1 MRLSVPRLLL
11 FACALLAVLPAGANA
26 ASSKKGV
33 GYPVIKKV
41 SPLKLNIGAT
51 LTITGKNFRSGKG
64 KNTVV
69 FKRSGKPAVFAKSTS
84 STTTKIAVVVPAK
97 LTSFLSKKNGAAVGT
112 RFQLRVLAKRFSK
125 AFTSNKLSPVISPK
139 KAGGGTGGG
148 GGGAAPSP
156 YAACQAA
163 VKANPGADSDADG
176 LVNATETAAGTDPC
190 NADSDGDGM
199 VDGYEYESALDLNGR
214 ALPYPGKRPW
224 PNALDPTDGKSDFDG
239 DGLSL
244 QEEYRLWKAVGGAFP
259 VTAYSDGTQNSG
271 GTLPTVS
278 LTLQQLDLDHDGN
291 LTDDERD
298 ADNDGLSNIV
308 EYRFRGT
315 QDWWLAV
322 VANEKP
328 YTARVF
334 SGVDPT
340 VWDSDGDGVPDG
352 ADDQDVDGYN
362 NYTEMEVS
370 RSQQDLRVQPYNP
383 CLPDPYALTCSRY
396 VPVSGEWPPF
406 DGSQHA
412 GDAIPFRLSGNP
424 PAWNGPT
431 WDGHSG
437 GPQGS

>member
-11 FACALLAVLPAGANA
+11 LACALLVVLPAGANA

-41 SPLKLNIGAT
+41 SPLKLSIGGT

-69 FKRSGKPAVFAKSTS
+69 FKRSGKPAVFAKSAS
-84 STTTKIAVVVPAK
+84 STTTKISVVVPAK
-97 LTSFLSKKNGAAVGT
+97 LSTFLSKKNGTAVGT

-125 AFTSNKLSPVISPK
+125 AFTSNSLSPVISPK
-139 KAGGGTGGG
+139 KAGGA
-148 GGGAAPSP
+148 GGGAAQPTP
-156 YAACQAA
+156 YQLCQAG
-163 VKANPGADSDADG
+163 VKTNPGADSDGDG
-176 LVNATETAAGTDPC
+176 LVNATETAIGTDPC

-199 VDGYEYESALDLNGR
+199 VDGYEYDSALDLNGR

-224 PNALDPTDGKSDFDG
+224 PNPLDPSDGNSDFDG

-244 QEEYRLWKAVGGAFP
+244 LQEYKLWKFVGGTFP

-271 GTLPTVS
+271 GTMPT
-278 LTLQQLDLDHDGN
+278 LNPTLQALDLDRDGN

-308 EYRFRGT
+308 EYQFRGT
-315 QDWWLAV
+315 QSWWSSIYDS
-322 VANEKP
+322 EKP
-328 YTARVF
+328 YGIRVF

-352 ADDQDVDGYN
+352 ADDQDADGYS

-370 RSQQDLRVQPYNP
+370 RSQQNLRVQPYNP
-383 CLPDPYALTCSRY
+383 CLPNPYSPTCSRY
-396 VPVSGEWPPF
+396 VPKNDAWPPF
-406 DGSQHA
+406 DGSQQQN
-412 GDAIPFRLSGNP
+412 DPIPFTLDHSSP
-424 PAWNGPT
+424 PN
-431 WDGHSG
+431 WDGRKWDGYSG

>member
-69 FKRSGKPAVFAKSTS
+69 FKRNGKPAVFAKSTS

-125 AFTSNKLSPVISPK
+125 SFTSNKLSPVISPK
-139 KAGGGTGGG
+139 KAGGTGG
-148 GGGAAPSP
+148 APTPTP
-156 YAACQAA
+156 YQVCQAGL
-163 VKANPGADSDADG
+163 KANPGADSDADG
-176 LVNATETAAGTDPC
+176 LVNATETAIGTDPC
-190 NADSDGDGM
+190 NVDSDGDGM
-199 VDGYEYESALDLNGR
+199 VDGYEYDSALDLNGR

-224 PNALDPTDGKSDFDG
+224 PNPLDPSDGNSDFDG

-244 QEEYRLWKAVGGAFP
+244 LQEYKLWKFVGGTFP
-259 VTAYSDGTQNSG
+259 VTSYSDGTQNSG
-271 GTLPTVS
+271 GTMRTVRTGPSTSMATATSPTTSAMPTTTAFRTSSSTSSV
-278 LTLQQLDLDHDGN
+278 
-291 LTDDERD
+291 ERRT
-298 ADNDGLSNIV
+298 GGRRS
-308 EYRFRGT
+308 T
-315 QDWWLAV
+315 
-322 VANEKP
+322 
-328 YTARVF
+328 TAR
-334 SGVDPT
+334 SPT
-340 VWDSDGDGVPDG
+340 APASSPASIRHVWDSDGDGVADG
-352 ADDQDVDGYN
+352 ADDQDDDGYS
-362 NYTEMEVS
+362 NYTEMEHARDQPHS
-370 RSQQDLRVQPYNP
+370 LRVEPYNP
-383 CLPDPYALTCSRY
+383 CLPDPYSPTCSRY
-396 VPVSGEWPPF
+396 VPKGNEWPPF
-406 DGSQHA
+406 DGSQKQ
-412 GDAIPFRLSGNP
+412 GDPIPFMLDGSSVPGWDGR
-424 PAWNGPT
+424 T

>member
-41 SPLKLNIGAT
+41 SPLKLSIGGT

-125 AFTSNKLSPVISPK
+125 SFTSNKLSPVISPK
-139 KAGGGTGGG
+139 KAGGA
-148 GGGAAPSP
+148 GGGAPTPTP
-156 YAACQAA
+156 YQVCQAGL
-163 VKANPGADSDADG
+163 KANPGADSDADG
-176 LVNATETAAGTDPC
+176 LVNATETAIGTDPC

-199 VDGYEYESALDLNGR
+199 VDGYEYDSALDLNGR

-224 PNALDPTDGKSDFDG
+224 PNPLDPSDGNSDFDG

-244 QEEYRLWKAVGGAFP
+244 LQEYKLWKFVGGTFP

-271 GTLPTVS
+271 GTMPTV
-278 LTLQQLDLDHDGN
+278 TLAWQHLDLDGDHN

-308 EYRFRGT
+308 EYQFRGT
-315 QDWWLAV
+315 QDWWTKIYD
-322 VANEKP
+322 NEKP
-328 YTARVF
+328 YSIRVF

-340 VWDSDGDGVPDG
+340 LWDSDGDGVPDG
-352 ADDQDVDGYN
+352 ADDQDDDGYS

-370 RSQQDLRVQPYNP
+370 RAQQNLRVQPYNP
-383 CLPDPYALTCSRY
+383 CLPNPYSPTCSRY
-396 VPVSGEWPPF
+396 VPKGNEWPPF
-406 DGSQHA
+406 DGSQQQ
-412 GDAIPFRLSGNP
+412 GQPIPFTLDHGSPSPWDGRV
-424 PAWNGPT
+424 

>member
-26 ASSKKGV
+26 ASSKKGA

-41 SPLKLNIGAT
+41 SPLKLSIGGT

-69 FKRSGKPAVFAKSTS
+69 FKRSGKPAVFAKSAS
-84 STTTKIAVVVPAK
+84 STTTKITVVVPAK
-97 LTSFLSKKNGAAVGT
+97 LSTFLSKKNGTAVGT

-125 AFTSNKLSPVISPK
+125 AFTSNSLSPVISPK
-139 KAGGGTGGG
+139 KAGGAGGG
-148 GGGAAPSP
+148 TPPTP
-156 YAACQAA
+156 YQMCQAGL
-163 VKANPGADSDADG
+163 KANPGADSDADG
-176 LVNATETAAGTDPC
+176 LVNATETAIGTDPC

-199 VDGYEYESALDLNGR
+199 VDGYEYDSALDLNGR

-224 PNALDPTDGKSDFDG
+224 PNPLDPSDGNNDFDG

-244 QEEYRLWKAVGGAFP
+244 VQEYKLWKFVGGTFP

-271 GTLPTVS
+271 GKIQAIGGLA
-278 LTLQQLDLDHDGN
+278 LLDLDGDGY

-308 EYRFRGT
+308 EYQFRGT
-315 QDWWLAV
+315 QAWW
-322 VANEKP
+322 NEIYDSEKP
-328 YTARVF
+328 YGARIF

-340 VWDSDGDGVPDG
+340 VWDSDGDGVGDG
-352 ADDQDVDGYN
+352 ADDQDEDGYS
-362 NYTEMEVS
+362 NYQEMEVS
-370 RSQQDLRVQPYNP
+370 RGQSPYLRVQPYNP
-383 CLPDPYALTCSRY
+383 CLPEPYSPTCSRY
-396 VPVSGEWPPF
+396 VPKNNAWPPF
-406 DGSQHA
+406 DGSQKA
-412 GDAIPFRLSGNP
+412 GDPIPFTTNGSSP
-424 PAWNGPT
+424 PNWGGRV

-437 GPQGS
+437 GPQGA